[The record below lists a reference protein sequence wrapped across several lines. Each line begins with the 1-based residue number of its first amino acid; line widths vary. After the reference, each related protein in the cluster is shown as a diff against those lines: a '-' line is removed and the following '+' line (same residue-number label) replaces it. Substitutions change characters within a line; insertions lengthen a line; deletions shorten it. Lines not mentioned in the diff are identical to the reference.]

1 MKINIWVKKEEA
13 ISGKIT
19 EYHLHIPQPGY
30 QNYVQVLV
38 TQDEFATL
46 EDSKH
51 DNVIFESDLS
61 DGNDWGSDHWLTKQY
76 NRNRDHKDQVKS
88 KKDIPYI
95 YERNPDT
102 GDVFRRRSGDYTS
115 PRELIKDSKKDTAT
129 LGLGERFYASDKEL
143 EELKKEMKK
152 KTGADFMSWFHKLT
166 KNEQTKLA
174 AYYND

>member
-1 MKINIWVKKEEA
+1 MKIKIWIPIKDAVKGKVDYNNYSVSDPDSCKWVEVL
-13 ISGKIT
+13 IS
-19 EYHLHIPQPGY
+19 P
-30 QNYVQVLV
+30 N
-38 TQDEFATL
+38 EFQLL
-46 EDSKH
+46 EDSDTNK
-51 DNVIFESDLS
+51 EE
-61 DGNDWGSDHWLTKQY
+61 NDWGSDHWLTKQY
-76 NRNRDHKDQVKS
+76 NRNRDHKDHVKS

-152 KTGADFMSWFHKLT
+152 KTGADFMEWFHKLT

-174 AYYND
+174 GYYND